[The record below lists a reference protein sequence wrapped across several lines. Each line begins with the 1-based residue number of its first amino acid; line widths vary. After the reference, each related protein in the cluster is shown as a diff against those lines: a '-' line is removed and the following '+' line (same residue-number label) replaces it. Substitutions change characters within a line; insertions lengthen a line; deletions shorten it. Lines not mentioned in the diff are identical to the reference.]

1 MSTRFK
7 TGRFAAAAFALL
19 LIPAALRASLP
30 LGVSLKV
37 SSEIA
42 PPGGIAQM
50 KVKVTEP
57 RPISTGRM
65 FFHTSLDFAGIAVMS
80 PDNDTYGVAQIDGS
94 QLRFAVQSPA
104 GTFGTNS
111 DYPIFTVAL
120 RVPAAASIGSISPVS
135 IGGGGLLFTS
145 PTGTVYPTEMKDGS
159 VTVAHG
165 ISIDDVNP
173 GSADLEAGSVVSIV
187 GRGFCPTTR
196 VKFDNAA
203 LSAVRYVDPTHMQVV
218 LMSATRMHG
227 QRIRAEN
234 IDGSKTTYF
243 SYQRTTRKGASA
255 VAALQNTV
263 PLFPLRLA
271 TQASIDLPGVLSGVA
286 LQNISDDRVV
296 VELDLLSPEGQT
308 LATRIKA
315 IPPKRF
321 KVKEV
326 SELFGLTYGP
336 SFAVRVRASAPIQAM
351 GISVDPSGSAS
362 PIVPR

>member
-1 MSTRFK
+1 MSTKFN
-7 TGRFAAAAFALL
+7 TGRFAVAAFALL

-30 LGVSLKV
+30 GGVSLKV
-37 SSEIA
+37 SNEIA

-50 KVKVTEP
+50 KISVTEP
-57 RPISTGRM
+57 RPISTGGM
-65 FFHTSLDFAGIAVMS
+65 FFSTSFDFAGIAAMS

-145 PTGTVYPTEMKDGS
+145 PTGTVYPTEMKAGS
-159 VTVAHG
+159 VTVDHG

-173 GSADLEAGSVVSIV
+173 GSADLQAGSVVSIV
-187 GRGFCPTTR
+187 GHGFSPTTR
-196 VKFDNAA
+196 VKFDSAK
-203 LSAVRYVDPTHMQVV
+203 LSAVRYVDPTHIHVV
-218 LMSATRMHG
+218 LASATRMHG

-234 IDGSKTTYF
+234 IDGAKTTYF

-296 VELDLLSPEGQT
+296 VELDLLSPQGQT
-308 LATRIKA
+308 LATTIRK

-351 GISVDPSGSAS
+351 GISVDPSGFTS